1 MNAAL
6 RDELVKMAEE
16 DKRVRAELVADGTSF
31 HGYHPTMRAVH
42 DRNAARLTEI
52 IEQHGWP
59 GRSLV
64 GEDGSWAAWLIVQ
77 HAIAHPELQRRGLL
91 LLQEAAARGE
101 VPTAEV
107 ALLHD
112 RICFFEGGPQRYG
125 TQYDWTEGGEL
136 APWTIE
142 DEAGVDERR
151 RAVGLPPLAENTRR
165 IRENSAR
172 DGDERPHDWQ
182 EQQRKFVEWA
192 RSVGWRE

>member
-6 RDELVKMAEE
+6 RDELVAMAEE
-16 DKRVRAELVADGTSF
+16 DKRVRAELVAGGSPF
-31 HGYHPTMRAVH
+31 EGYHPTMQALH
-42 DRNAARLTEI
+42 DRNAARLAEI

-64 GEDGSWAAWLIVQ
+64 GKDGSWAAWLVLQ
-77 HAIAHPELQRRGLL
+77 HAIAHPDLQRRGLL
-91 LLQEAAARGE
+91 LLRKAAAGGE
-101 VPTAEV
+101 VPAAEV
-107 ALLHD
+107 AMLHD
-112 RICFFEGGPQRYG
+112 RICFFEGRPQRYG

-136 APWTIE
+136 VPWTIE
-142 DEAGVDERR
+142 DEAGVDARR

-165 IRENSAR
+165 IRENAAR

-182 EQQRKFVEWA
+182 ERQRKFMEWA